1 MSLLFYLVAALEQHS
16 CSRELINSVKIEG
29 ARGSVVRSLWDFL
42 KNKGGGVACLS
53 HLHVSDHQIILD
65 RDKLSKYK
73 MQF

>member
-1 MSLLFYLVAALEQHS
+1 MSLLFYLVAVLEQHS

-65 RDKLSKYK
+65 S
-73 MQF
+73 

>member
-42 KNKGGGVACLS
+42 KNKGADCMPVTLT
-53 HLHVSDHQIILD
+53 SDHQIDFNI
-65 RDKLSKYK
+65 R
-73 MQF
+73 QR

>member
-42 KNKGGGVACLS
+42 KNKGGGGLHACRTYMF
-53 HLHVSDHQIILD
+53 QII
-65 RDKLSKYK
+65 K
-73 MQF
+73 

>member
-42 KNKGGGVACLS
+42 KNKGGVACLS

-65 RDKLSKYK
+65 S
-73 MQF
+73 

>member
-42 KNKGGGVACLS
+42 KNKGGGGGLHACRTYMF
-53 HLHVSDHQIILD
+53 QII
-65 RDKLSKYK
+65 K
-73 MQF
+73 

>member
-42 KNKGGGVACLS
+42 KNKGGGGCMPVALTCFRS
-53 HLHVSDHQIILD
+53 SNNIRQ
-65 RDKLSKYK
+65 R
-73 MQF
+73 

>member
-42 KNKGGGVACLS
+42 KNKGGLHAC
-53 HLHVSDHQIILD
+53 HTYMFQIM
-65 RDKLSKYK
+65 K
-73 MQF
+73 